1 MTPNSP
7 DQDFLAS
14 LTVLLVEDE
23 PDVRE
28 AMAEFLRRR
37 VGCLLLAANGKEG
50 LALFKEKQPA
60 LVVTDILMPIMDGL
74 IMAGQIRDRAPGT
87 PILVVT
93 AFGRM
98 DYLMKA
104 IEMGI
109 DSYVV
114 KPVKAELLEA
124 ALLKCARALRL
135 EAELALLRRQRLE
148 YLQTQHE
155 TNIGVLAGGLA
166 HDYNNLLQSILVSLS
181 LAKRCLQDT
190 AETRESVQMTEESWR
205 EARELGQRLSLL
217 HPSPVE
223 HRQCSKLEP
232 LLRYALEEAL
242 GQTACHPEF
251 DLPED
256 LPELRFDEGQ
266 LETVFR
272 ALARNAAEAMQ
283 GTGTLHVSGQVLA
296 VPEDNDLGLLAAN
309 YLQLSFRDEGPG
321 ILPEM
326 LPVLFM
332 PYSSTKDRGSDRGM
346 GLSLAV
352 SQAIM
357 KLHQGSLKA
366 ESIPGEGATFH
377 LYLPI
382 PAPSA
387 LK

>member
-7 DQDFLAS
+7 DQDFLAR

-23 PDVRE
+23 PDVLE

-37 VGCLLLAANGKEG
+37 VGCLLLAADGSEG
-50 LALFKEKQPA
+50 LARFQDKQPD

-74 IMAGQIRDRAPGT
+74 TMAGHIRERAPAV

-93 AFGRM
+93 AFGQM

-104 IEMGI
+104 INMGI

-114 KPVKAELLEA
+114 KPVQADLLEA
-124 ALLKCARALRL
+124 ALLKCAHALRL
-135 EAELALLRRQRLE
+135 ETELALLRRQRLE
-148 YLQTQHE
+148 SLQTQHE

-190 AETRESVQMTEESWR
+190 AEARECVEMTEVSWR
-205 EARELGQRLSLL
+205 EAKELGQRLSLL
-217 HPSPVE
+217 HPTPAE
-223 HRQCSKLEP
+223 HRQNSRLEP
-232 LLRYALEEAL
+232 LLIYALEESL
-242 GQTACHPEF
+242 ESTGCHPAF
-251 DLPED
+251 DLPEN

-266 LETVFR
+266 LETVFTT
-272 ALARNAAEAMQ
+272 LARNAVEAMKGQ
-283 GTGTLHVSGQVLA
+283 GTLHVAGRVIQVE
-296 VPEDNDLGLLAAN
+296 EDNDVGLASGD
-309 YLQLSFRDEGPG
+309 YLHLSFRDEGPG

-332 PYSSTKDRGSDRGM
+332 PYSSTKPRGSDRGM

-352 SQAIM
+352 SQAIL
-357 KLHQGSLKA
+357 KLHRGALRA
-366 ESIPGEGATFH
+366 ESAPGEGATFH
-377 LYLPI
+377 VYLPI
-382 PAPSA
+382 PVPT
-387 LK
+387 LFK

>member
-1 MTPNSP
+1 MTTNSP
-7 DQDFLAS
+7 DQDFLAG

-37 VGCLLLAANGKEG
+37 VGCLLLATNGSEG

-60 LVVTDILMPIMDGL
+60 FVVTDILMPVMDGL
-74 IMAGQIRDRAPGT
+74 TMAGHIMDCAPGT

-93 AFGRM
+93 AFGQM

-114 KPVKAELLEA
+114 KPVKSELLEN

-155 TNIGVLAGGLA
+155 VNIGVLAGGLA

-190 AETRESVQMTEESWR
+190 AEARECVEMTEVSWR
-205 EARELGQRLSLL
+205 EARELGHRLSLL

-232 LLRYALEEAL
+232 LLIYALEEAL
-242 GQTACHPEF
+242 EQTTCRPAF
-251 DLPED
+251 DLPD
-256 LPELRFDEGQ
+256 NMPELRFDEGQ
-266 LETVFR
+266 LETVF
-272 ALARNAAEAMQ
+272 ATLARNAAEAMK
-283 GTGTLHVSGQVLA
+283 GTGTLHVRGRVLTI
-296 VPEDNDLGLLAAN
+296 PEDNDLGLVAAD
-309 YLQLSFRDEGPG
+309 YLHLSFRDEGPG

-326 LPVLFM
+326 MSVLFM
-332 PYSSTKDRGSDRGM
+332 PYASTKERGSDRGM

-357 KLHQGSLKA
+357 KLHRGALKA
-366 ESIPGEGATFH
+366 ESHPGEGAIFH
-377 LYLPI
+377 LYLPVPDPGLI
-382 PAPSA
+382 
-387 LK
+387 K